1 MEYAGYVSP
10 EKSVD
15 WQALSNQMAEK
26 IYGIGTK
33 REAEKEALDKK
44 AKDLENI
51 VNDPSI
57 MGKSQTANQMFLD
70 GAFNAKDQ
78 IWKWNK
84 DLKAGIIT
92 PKEYSNNITNLQ
104 DNWSILAL
112 SAKTFDERYQ
122 EVLKRQE
129 EGVASNLELEF
140 LDRFGQMANIPNTKI
155 QVSQDGRVYMAK
167 VDPNTGKVIGDVMDT
182 RTMNMPENIQV
193 NKVDVGSTVESMTE
207 GWDPWTTFK
216 DLGRGGE
223 LTITDIRQNEEVYGP
238 MKAKVAEAV
247 APNSNPRAQVSVLV
261 DNGVLNDPSY
271 YMNDAEYNSK
281 RQELIDDAIQIKKTA
296 GSANPTLTEKEIK
309 DLETNLIKIQKEPNG
324 VINPVLTE
332 EQQKLAK
339 DRVMQDVDIRMER
352 KVSGSPKQQ
361 WSSGGGTTTTTTTN
375 KEEEMKRG
383 YVAAAKAF
391 GIDPF
396 KTKETGSVVY
406 SGNHDF
412 GGLSKSY
419 QYRKTGKGIEIYNA
433 GDLDPNTNQPIKKGE
448 RMIPATPIK
457 IAKTPADLAQ
467 YVYNGEPASAGADFW
482 NARNL
487 FYEGNPPKS
496 GGGKSGS
503 GDDIFKK
510 E

>member
-104 DNWSILAL
+104 DNWSILAS

-140 LDRFGQMANIPNTKI
+140 LDKFGQMANIPNTKI

-193 NKVDVGSTVESMTE
+193 NKVDVGSTVGSLTE
-207 GWDPWTTFK
+207 GWDPYTTFK

-223 LTITDIRQNEEVYGP
+223 LNIEDIRDNPAYKE
-238 MKAKVAEAV
+238 MKAKVAESV
-247 APNSNPRAQVSVLV
+247 ASNSNPRAQVSVLV
-261 DNGVLNDPSY
+261 DNGVLTDAMYYYDDNDY
-271 YMNDAEYNSK
+271 KAK
-281 RQELIDDAIQIKKTA
+281 KQELIDDAIQIKKTA
-296 GSANPTLTEKEIK
+296 GQKEELSDDEMK
-309 DLETNLIKIQKEPNG
+309 KLELNLIRLQKEPNG
-324 VINPVLTE
+324 VINPVLTG

-339 DRVMQDVDIRMER
+339 DRVMNDVEIRMER

-375 KEEEMKRG
+375 KEEEVKRG

-467 YVYNGEPASAGADFW
+467 YVFNGDPASAGADFW

-487 FYEGNPPKS
+487 FYGGNPPNS

-503 GDDIFKK
+503 GDDIFK
-510 E
+510 

>member
-104 DNWSILAL
+104 DNWSILAS

-238 MKAKVAEAV
+238 MRAKVAEAV

-271 YMNDAEYNSK
+271 YMNDAEYKSK

-296 GSANPTLTEKEIK
+296 GDANPTLTEKEIK

-361 WSSGGGTTTTTTTN
+361 WSSGGGGDGNGNGGGSDEETYGLYKTLKDAWNNTGGKGLSAMEAASGGKFKFVYN
-375 KEEEMKRG
+375 KNG
-383 YVAAAKAF
+383 G
-391 GIDPF
+391 GID
-396 KTKETGSVVY
+396 VY
-406 SGNHDF
+406 YTTRTDEDGNM
-412 GGLSKSY
+412 
-419 QYRKTGKGIEIYNA
+419 
-433 GDLDPNTNQPIKKGE
+433 IK
-448 RMIPATPIK
+448 ASTASIK
-457 IAKTPADLAQ
+457 NLRDLAPYFFGTGTGAKGTQ
-467 YVYNGEPASAGADFW
+467 GSYDAFDRQQNLYNKKENKS
-482 NARNL
+482 
-487 FYEGNPPKS
+487 PK

-503 GDDIFKK
+503 GDDIFK
-510 E
+510 